1 MKSDHILTRMI
12 IMIKWETG
20 DTFRTYSPKKKTCQS
35 RFKKWLG
42 WLLICSGADI
52 LFGKKGW
59 MTYRNRLEED
69 GDSVSK

>member
-1 MKSDHILTRMI
+1 MKGDHILTRMVI
-12 IMIKWETG
+12 VFKWETG
-20 DTFRTYSPKKKTCQS
+20 DVFRSYSPKKNVCQS

-42 WLLICSGADI
+42 SLLMGTGGEI

-59 MTYRNRLEED
+59 MTYKNCLEED